1 MFFSRVITFPTVY
14 RVLFSLK
21 DLNLQSDLVDRH
33 NVMINMI

>member
-1 MFFSRVITFPTVY
+1 MFFSRVITFPIVY